1 MPGYLTHSK
10 GLASRRIGEEEVIVS
25 PRDGKVWSLNPAGA
39 LMWELADGSLRQ
51 EELAEILAR
60 SRGVDLRTAAAEL
73 AGFAEIMIDMG
84 LLERREAPG
93 ERSSR
98 SKRAAEVLPATLC
111 EGPGTLS
118 EEKLQVLAGA
128 CDSNHS
134 GQGAA
139 CMTLGSCAS
148 VFT

>member
-1 MPGYLTHSK
+1 MPSYLVHSR
-10 GLASRRIGEEEVIVS
+10 GLASRRIGDEEVIVS
-25 PRDGKVWSLNPAGA
+25 PRGGKVWSLNAAGA
-39 LMWELADGSLRQ
+39 LVWELADGSLEQ
-51 EELAEILAR
+51 AELAEMLAR
-60 SRGVDLRTAAAEL
+60 SRGVDLETAAAEL
-73 AGFAEIMIDMG
+73 AGFAEIMIDLA
-84 LLERREAPG
+84 LLERRDLPA

-98 SKRAAEVLPATLC
+98 SRRAADLLPPTLS
-111 EGPGTLS
+111 EGPGMLS